1 MGRTPARSAREL
13 MARIAWELRDQRM
26 AIVTLA
32 RGDEAIRD
40 SPQMLIPDQG
50 VQIVF
55 RTDREKGPGQEQS
68 YKDSFYSHQEYCKV
82 KIGQ

>member
-40 SPQMLIPDQG
+40 SPQMLIPDDCIQNGQRERSRPRTELQRQFLFTSG
-50 VQIVF
+50 VL
-55 RTDREKGPGQEQS
+55 QS
-68 YKDSFYSHQEYCKV
+68 
-82 KIGQ
+82 